1 MDRTSAGPTSRTS
14 ASSDSVY
21 VTLPRSSMAERIENM
36 LHIGNTQT
44 HTQTDGMSGFQVGT
58 THLEA
63 TMEVLN
69 CRVTGDVNN

>member
-1 MDRTSAGPTSRTS
+1 
-14 ASSDSVY
+14 
-21 VTLPRSSMAERIENM
+21 MAERIENM